1 MDLVTAATTLRK
13 QLVSLQTSD
22 NNIASLDVEL
32 ARLGGACLRAVIEE
46 NHYQQLH
53 LLLRLSV
60 CEGVHT
66 MFTSYSAKKWAQVQ
80 STAQSIK
87 SQLEA
92 DDSEPMISPVT
103 SSPAGHN

>member
-1 MDLVTAATTLRK
+1 CHL
-13 QLVSLQTSD
+13 S
-22 NNIASLDVEL
+22 E
-32 ARLGGACLRAVIEE
+32 LGGACLRAEVEV
-46 NHYQQLH
+46 NQYRQLH

-66 MFTSYSAKKWAQVQ
+66 MFTTYSNKKWAQVQ

-87 SQLEA
+87 SHLEA

-103 SSPAGHN
+103 PSSPVRISTRPDKAAALWASMDSTMYRTE